1 MGARPPSPT
10 SVSPKVNADFTIDPM
25 PLPPGVETVPSF
37 RTDIPRPSWLSPVAS
52 RRLDG
57 VGDTKGHLVVGGRTV
72 WVRSGQRPSAI
83 VVSHPNRLGS
93 AEDLSAL
100 VALGRELGA
109 SVHVEVDPLLVAVIN
124 LPPEAW
130 PTVEWSAA
138 RNHVVQAAADRA
150 QQAAVALRRR
160 LAQVKGLIFPVEHP
174 LGRTTT
180 VVVPTP
186 GDRVAEVLAAAGARL
201 NTVEYWEGGLS
212 MTVGWWHTRQQID
225 ALAAAVGAVLSG
237 GDCPR
242 VPPDRFDR
250 IPDDLPRRHPDTI
263 PFL

>member
-10 SVSPKVNADFTIDPM
+10 SVPPEVSADFTLDPM

-37 RTDIPRPSWLSPVAS
+37 RTDIPRPAWLSPVAS

-57 VGDTKGHLVVGGRTV
+57 VGDSQGHLVVGGRTV

-83 VVSHPNRLGS
+83 IVSHPNRLGS

-100 VALGRELGA
+100 VALARELGA
-109 SVHVEVDPLLVAVIN
+109 SVHVEVDPWLISGIN
-124 LPPEAW
+124 LPLEVR
-130 PTVEWSAA
+130 PTVEWPVA
-138 RNHVVQAAADRA
+138 RDPIVQAASDRA
-150 QQAAVALRRR
+150 QQAAAALRRR

-186 GDRVAEVLAAAGARL
+186 GDRVTEVLAAAGARL
-201 NTVEYWEGGLS
+201 NTVEFWEGGLA
-212 MTVGWWHTRQQID
+212 MTVGWWHTRRQID
-225 ALAAAVGAVLSG
+225 ALAAAVGAVVSG
-237 GDCPR
+237 SDCLR
-242 VPPDRFDR
+242 VPADRFDR